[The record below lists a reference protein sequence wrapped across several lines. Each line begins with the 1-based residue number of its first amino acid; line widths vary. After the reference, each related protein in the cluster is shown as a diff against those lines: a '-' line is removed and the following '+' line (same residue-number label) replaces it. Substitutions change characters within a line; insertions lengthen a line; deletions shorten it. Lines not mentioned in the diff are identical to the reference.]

1 MKTFFFFGKYSTSAF
16 QGISTDRTENAIE
29 QIKRFDGKITAM
41 YALLGEM
48 DLALIAEFPDTFS
61 AMKASIAL
69 SKLTGISFSTSEAMT
84 VEEFDRMVS
93 DV

>member
-1 MKTFFFFGKYSTSAF
+1 
-16 QGISTDRTENAIE
+16 
-29 QIKRFDGKITAM
+29 M